1 MSTKVKE
8 ALFELIK
15 SMTKSEKRY
24 FKLLAGR
31 HTIGEENNYVILF
44 DFLDKQTVYDEELIF
59 NVFQK
64 EAFINRFSITKKR
77 LYDHILAALD
87 AFHSTNSIDA
97 QLHKQLHAADIL
109 YNKALYDQAKRI
121 IRSAEK
127 VAIKHERFIF
137 LQEISRLNK
146 KMIENEGYTDE
157 SLPVI
162 EKLAFT
168 DQEMEQHIRQY
179 NLYWQIKSQLF
190 STLNTKGIARSE
202 EDRAAYLLIFQ
213 QLTEPSER
221 ASFEEIYLYN
231 HIQSAY
237 YYAIQD
243 FENSVIHLEKNLSHF
258 ENNSEVLKNQLNTYL
273 SILTNSIYI
282 QESLGNSGVAD
293 ALLIKLKTLANEHG
307 PELNDDMK
315 IKLFASSRS
324 VELIIYIKRGDFQ
337 EALSLI
343 PEIERGIDLYD
354 GKITSLRRSFLSFKI
369 ATVYLGVYNYS
380 AALKWVNKIF
390 NDPDLDPSEDIIAFT
405 YLIDLLIHMEM
416 KHSQLLP
423 YALKNSQRFLKS
435 RNKMHDF
442 EKVFLQFIGKQIKCK
457 DRFDEEENWQELLTC
472 LNTFSTDKIE
482 KIAMDYFDF
491 RAWAEYKVTKKDFVK
506 IIKDGNSPSQK
517 KAS

>member
-1 MSTKVKE
+1 
-8 ALFELIK
+8 L
-15 SMTKSEKRY
+15 R
-24 FKLLAGR
+24 
-31 HTIGEENNYVILF
+31 
-44 DFLDKQTVYDEELIF
+44 
-59 NVFQK
+59 
-64 EAFINRFSITKKR
+64 
-77 LYDHILAALD
+77 
-87 AFHSTNSIDA
+87 
-97 QLHKQLHAADIL
+97 
-109 YNKALYDQAKRI
+109 
-121 IRSAEK
+121 
-127 VAIKHERFIF
+127 
-137 LQEISRLNK
+137 
-146 KMIENEGYTDE
+146 
-157 SLPVI
+157 
-162 EKLAFT
+162 
-168 DQEMEQHIRQY
+168 
-179 NLYWQIKSQLF
+179 
-190 STLNTKGIARSE
+190 
-202 EDRAAYLLIFQ
+202 IFQ
-213 QLTEPSER
+213 QLKEPAER

-258 ENNSEVLKNQLNTYL
+258 ENNSEALKNQLNTYL

-282 QESLGNSGVAD
+282 HESLGNRGIAD
-293 ALLIKLKTLANEHG
+293 ALLIKLTTLANEHG
-307 PELNDDMK
+307 PDLNDDMQ

-324 VELIIYIKRGDFQ
+324 VELIIHIKRGDFK
-337 EALSLI
+337 EALTLI

-369 ATVYLGVYNYS
+369 ATVYLGVCNYS

-390 NDPDLDPSEDIIAFT
+390 NDPDLDPSEDIFAFT

-442 EKVFLQFIGKQIKCK
+442 EKVFLQFIAKQIKCK
-457 DRFDEEENWQELLTC
+457 DRFDEEENWQELLTS

-506 IIKDGNSPSQK
+506 IVKDGNSPSQK

>member
-24 FKLLAGR
+24 FKLMAGR
-31 HTIGEENNYVILF
+31 HTIGDENNYVILF
-44 DFLDKQTVYDEELIF
+44 DYLDKQSTYEEDLIF
-59 NVFQK
+59 QIFKK

-77 LYDHILAALD
+77 LYDHILSALD
-87 AFHSTNSIDA
+87 AFHLGNSIDA
-97 QLHKQLHAADIL
+97 QLHKQLHAAEIL

-127 VAIKHERFIF
+127 LAIKHERYVF
-137 LQEISRLNK
+137 LQDISKLSK
-146 KMIENEGYTDE
+146 KMIENEGYSEE
-157 SLPVI
+157 SLPLI
-162 EKLAFT
+162 EKLAIS
-168 DQEMEQHIRQY
+168 DQEIEQHIRQY

-190 STLNTKGIARSE
+190 STLHTKGIARSE
-202 EDRAAYLLIFQ
+202 ADRAVYLPILE
-213 QLTEPSER
+213 QLTEPSEQ
-221 ASFEEIYLYN
+221 ASFDEIYLYN
-231 HIQSAY
+231 HILSAY

-243 FENSVIHLEKNLSHF
+243 FENSVVYLEKNLSHY
-258 ENNSEVLKNQLNTYL
+258 ECNHEVLKIQLNTYL

-282 QESLGNSGVAD
+282 HESLGHNEIAN
-293 ALLIKLKTLANEHG
+293 ALLLKLKALSNQYRD
-307 PELNDDMK
+307 ELNEDMQ

-324 VELIIYIKRGDFQ
+324 VELIIHIKRGDFK
-337 EALSLI
+337 EALNLI
-343 PEIERGIDLYD
+343 PEIERGIDLYE

-369 ATVYLGVYNYS
+369 ATVYLGLCDYS

-390 NDPDLDPSEDIIAFT
+390 NDPELDPSEDIIAFT

-435 RNKMHDF
+435 RNKIHDF

-457 DRFDEEENWQELLTC
+457 DRFDEEENWQELLAS
-472 LNTFSTDKIE
+472 LQTFSTDKME

-491 RAWAEYKVTKKDFVK
+491 RAWAEYKVTKKDFVS
-506 IIKDGNSPSQK
+506 IVKDSNTSQQK

>member
-31 HTIGEENNYVILF
+31 HTIGEENNYVVLF
-44 DFLDKQTVYDEELIF
+44 DYLDKQTTYDEEHIF
-59 NVFQK
+59 HVFK
-64 EAFINRFSITKKR
+64 NEAFINRFSITKKR
-77 LYDHILAALD
+77 LYDHILSALD

-97 QLHKQLHAADIL
+97 QLHKQLHAAEIL

-127 VAIKHERFIF
+127 LALKHERYVF
-137 LQEISRLNK
+137 LQDISRLNK
-146 KMIENEGYTDE
+146 KMIENEGYSEE
-157 SLPVI
+157 SLPLI
-162 EKLAFT
+162 EKLAT
-168 DQEMEQHIRQY
+168 SDQEIELHIRQY

-190 STLNTKGIARSE
+190 STLHTKGIARSE
-202 EDRAAYLLIFQ
+202 EDRAAYLPIFK
-213 QLTEPSER
+213 QLTEPSEQ
-221 ASFEEIYLYN
+221 ASFDEIYLYN

-243 FENSVIHLEKNLSHF
+243 FENSVVHLERNLSHF
-258 ENNSEVLKNQLNTYL
+258 EKNNDALKNQLNTYL

-282 QESLGNSGVAD
+282 HESLGHQEIAD
-293 ALLIKLKTLANEHG
+293 VLLAKLKVLSIQQG
-307 PELNDDMK
+307 PELNDDMQ

-324 VELIIYIKRGDFQ
+324 VELIIHIKRGDFQ
-337 EALSLI
+337 EALTLI
-343 PEIERGIDLYD
+343 PEIERGIELYD

-369 ATVYLGVYNYS
+369 ATVYLGLCNYS

-390 NDPDLDPSEDIIAFT
+390 NDPELDPSEDIIAFT

-435 RNKMHDF
+435 RNKIHDF

-457 DRFDEEENWQELLTC
+457 DRFDEEDNWQELLRN
-472 LNTFSTDKIE
+472 LNAFSTDKIE

-491 RAWAEYKVTKKDFVK
+491 RAWAEYKVTRKDFVTIVK
-506 IIKDGNSPSQK
+506 NSNTPSQQ